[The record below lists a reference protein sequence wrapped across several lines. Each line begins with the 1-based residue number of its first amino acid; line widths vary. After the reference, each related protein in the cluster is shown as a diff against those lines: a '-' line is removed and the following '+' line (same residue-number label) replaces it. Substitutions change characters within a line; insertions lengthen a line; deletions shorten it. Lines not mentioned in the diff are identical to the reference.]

1 MFGNICTCYS
11 HSKSNISF
19 LKSRCIIC
27 TITSNSH
34 HITAFSKSSNK
45 QVLIFR
51 SRPGQHSQRVSQFLE
66 FVEVLD
72 TFIYLVRSAVA
83 WTGLL
88 AILAVK
94 TAHPLVEFR
103 PFEDTVVINTCVCID
118 NIALLGYGHGC
129 NLVVTCYHTNCNT
142 CSLTLGNCIRY
153 FFSDNIFN
161 TNNGDLCESSFL
173 ISMI

>member
-11 HSKSNISF
+11 HSKSNICF
-19 LKSRCIIC
+19 LKSRGIIC
-27 TITSNSH
+27 TITSHSH
-34 HITAFSKSSNK
+34 HISAFSKSSNK

-51 SRPGQHSQRVSQFLE
+51 SRPGQHSLRVSQFLE

-103 PFEDTVVINTCVCID
+103 SFEDTVENNTKKNKD
-118 NIALLGYGHGC
+118 DIAL
-129 NLVVTCYHTNCNT
+129 
-142 CSLTLGNCIRY
+142 
-153 FFSDNIFN
+153 
-161 TNNGDLCESSFL
+161 
-173 ISMI
+173 